1 MRARALQVQIE
12 ALFGEPVRRATV
24 KAALAG
30 NLKGPAPRFVRV
42 SRGRYEVSAALCP
55 RPTSSHPVLEADRMM
70 EAAEHLV

>member
-1 MRARALQVQIE
+1 MRARDLRVQIE